1 MAKIDHKYIISIVSF
16 LIILIGFYYTTNYR
30 LDNLETKI
38 KELETNNELII
49 RLDEKLINV
58 QNKTDEIYDHII
70 KHDNN

>member
-58 QNKTDEIYDHII
+58 QIKTDEIYDHII